1 MIYYFLVQQTAEAQK
16 NYWPVCRY
24 AKLNAKASL

>member
-1 MIYYFLVQQTAEAQK
+1 MIDYFLAQQTAEAQK
-16 NYWPVCRY
+16 TYWPMCHY